1 MVSLH
6 FLSLMEALME
16 CNSNVLARVSCTI
29 GQSVNL
35 TNFHSHQQLM
45 PMWTPVFRSYQGQLA
60 GHLQVRLQAC
70 VNWQPPARVRERPRP
85 MNGGASAGGQQASGM
100 GHGHRTVSSPM
111 LRWLQKVQFIM
122 TQIETQSSAATQFYT
137 M

>member
-1 MVSLH
+1 MQLERSCEGEFVSL
-6 FLSLMEALME
+6 MVIDN
-16 CNSNVLARVSCTI
+16 NSSYRLIFKN
-29 GQSVNL
+29 
-35 TNFHSHQQLM
+35 QQLM

-85 MNGGASAGGQQASGM
+85 MNGGASAGGQQASGV

-111 LRWLQKVQFIM
+111 LRWLQKVQFKM